1 MTTKPK
7 SKKVLQDAQFR
18 EEDIQVLGLA
28 QETASVGD
36 DDSELAF
43 GSGRPVTLMDG
54 ITLDETG
61 GITRAGRDFGD
72 DYGNRYYYD

>member
-18 EEDIQVLGLA
+18 EEDIQALGLS

-36 DDSELAF
+36 DDELAF
-43 GSGRPVTLMDG
+43 GGGRPVTLMDG

-72 DYGNRYYYD
+72 DFNNRHYYD

>member
-1 MTTKPK
+1 MTKPK

-18 EEDIQVLGLA
+18 EEDLQALGLN
-28 QETASVGD
+28 QETTTVGD
-36 DDSELAF
+36 DDELAF

-61 GITRAGRDFGD
+61 SITRAGRDFGD
-72 DYGNRYYYD
+72 DYSNRYYYD